1 MKGCRQALLDYY
13 TGIMRSIGI
22 AALLIWLFELSVL
35 IGVRYLQT
43 AMKNVLLLGD
53 LEGESDGWLLENSF
67 VETAKYNINI
77 IKNLGKANQIST
89 VSGMNDP
96 NINVQNTDCDKT
108 NITTKSIP
116 AAR

>member
-1 MKGCRQALLDYY
+1 MRGCREALLEYY
-13 TGIMRSIGI
+13 TVIMRSIGVT
-22 AALLIWLFELSVL
+22 ALLIWLFELSVL

-96 NINVQNTDCDKT
+96 NIDVQNTNCGKT
-108 NITTKSIP
+108 NVTTKSIP
-116 AAR
+116 AAS